1 MVLKNRGNY
10 PPLRK
15 ISGEYWRII
24 QENSWKPKGFTGEI
38 GQKSDG
44 PNLVMK
50 TQIFFI
56 LLPPRIIEEI
66 PLHLLSTKMAHKSP
80 TMNTKLPLYG
90 IPIKTELEY
99 LITL

>member
-1 MVLKNRGNY
+1 
-10 PPLRK
+10 LRK
-15 ISGEYWRII
+15 ISGEYWKTI
-24 QENSWKPKGFTGEI
+24 QENSWRPKGFTRET

-44 PNLVMK
+44 PNLVMR

-66 PLHLLSTKMAHKSP
+66 PLHLLSTKMAQKSP
-80 TMNTKLPLYG
+80 TMSTMLPLFG
-90 IPIKTELEY
+90 IPIKKELEF